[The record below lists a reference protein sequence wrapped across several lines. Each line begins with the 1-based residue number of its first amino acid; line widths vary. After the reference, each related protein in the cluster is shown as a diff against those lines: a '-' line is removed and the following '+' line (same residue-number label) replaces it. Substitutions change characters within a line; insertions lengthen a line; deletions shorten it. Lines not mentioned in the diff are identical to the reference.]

1 MNPVTDVLEPQ
12 LFDISNLI
20 EAIDCLRLKKDY
32 LKIDFSNKNEI
43 EKNDIRLEEIR
54 INLSIS
60 RIKRILKIKIKEF
73 NDSIIIYDYALK
85 ECNYE

>member
-1 MNPVTDVLEPQ
+1 MDVISEVLEPQ

-20 EAIDCLRLKKDY
+20 EAIDCLNLKLNY
-32 LKIDFSNKNEI
+32 IKIDYMLKTEI
-43 EKNDIRLEEIR
+43 EKNEIRLEQIR

-60 RIKRILKIKIKEF
+60 RILRILKKKIKEF
-73 NDSIIIYDYALK
+73 DDSIIIYEYALK

>member
-1 MNPVTDVLEPQ
+1 MDVISEVLEPQ

-20 EAIDCLRLKKDY
+20 EAIDCLNLKLNY
-32 LKIDFSNKNEI
+32 IKIDYTLKTEI
-43 EKNDIRLEEIR
+43 EKNEIRLEQIR

-60 RIKRILKIKIKEF
+60 RILRILKKKIKEF
-73 NDSIIIYDYALK
+73 DDSIIIYEYALK

>member
-60 RIKRILKIKIKEF
+60 RIKRILKIKMKEF

>member
-32 LKIDFSNKNEI
+32 LKINFSNKNEI

-60 RIKRILKIKIKEF
+60 RIKRILKIKMKEF

>member
-32 LKIDFSNKNEI
+32 LKIDFTTKNEI

-60 RIKRILKIKIKEF
+60 RIKRILKIKMKEF

>member
-20 EAIDCLRLKKDY
+20 EAVDCLKLKKDY

-60 RIKRILKIKIKEF
+60 RIKRILKIKMKEF